1 MKSAADA
8 IDLGST
14 DEDEPPAKRLAIAR
28 DGESS
33 SSGGASSSG
42 TSGAVSGRLRV
53 LAWNPGGLCPQA
65 KILQSKLPKIAPLLS
80 SDEDIIFLPEASLST
95 VEKVLKCQ
103 LAELA
108 YPGYLLRTSHSG
120 KMAVYIKESIATTIT
135 VSFPKEP
142 AIIGSVATVRHVDGT
157 WAAVG
162 VYAPNMRVQR
172 SAGSKGVDVEGR
184 LAFDAAL
191 FALLEQLAGV
201 PKVALVGDLNLVWEG
216 TGGGKHGDLRKRWK
230 AALGRLGFGEP
241 LDRPGADGKV
251 VPTHRSRRGTPPPA
265 RVDFLFVRGS
275 GAVEYGRHDRFWQE
289 MAWPAEDSE
298 GRRREYISEHTP
310 LWLLM

>member
-53 LAWNPGGLCPQA
+53 LVWNAGGLCPQA

-80 SDEDIIFLPEASLST
+80 SEDIIFVPEASLST
-95 VEKVLKCQ
+95 VEKVRKRQ
-103 LAELA
+103 LAVLEA
-108 YPGYLLRTSHSG
+108 YPGYLFRYSRSG
-120 KMAVYIKESIATTIT
+120 KMAVYIKENIATTIT

-142 AIIGSVATVRHVDGT
+142 AINGSVAMVQHVGGT

-172 SAGSKGVDVEGR
+172 SAGSKGVDVAGR
-184 LAFDAAL
+184 LAFDRAL
-191 FALLEQLAGV
+191 FTLLEQLAGV

-251 VPTHRSRRGTPPPA
+251 VPTHRSYRDTPPPS

-275 GAVEYGRHDRFWQE
+275 GDVEYGRHDRFWQE

>member
-1 MKSAADA
+1 MSAADA

-14 DEDEPPAKRLAIAR
+14 DEDAPPAKRLAIAR

-42 TSGAVSGRLRV
+42 SGAVSGRLRV
-53 LAWNPGGLCPQA
+53 LAWNAGGLCPQA
-65 KILQSKLPKIAPLLS
+65 SMQPKLPKIAPLLS
-80 SDEDIIFLPEASLST
+80 SEDIIFVPEASLST
-95 VEKVLKCQ
+95 VEKVRKRQ
-103 LAELA
+103 LTVLDA
-108 YPGYLLRTSHSG
+108 YPGYLLHTSHSG
-120 KMAVYIKESIATTIT
+120 KMAVYIKENIATTIT
-135 VSFPKEP
+135 VSFPEEP
-142 AIIGSVATVRHVDGT
+142 AIIGSVAMVRHVGGT

-216 TGGGKHGDLRKRWK
+216 TGGGKHGELRERWK

-251 VPTHRSRRGTPPPA
+251 VPTHRSRRGTPPGTPPPS

-275 GAVEYGRHDRFWQE
+275 GGVEYGRHDRFWQE
-289 MAWPAEDSE
+289 LAWPAE
-298 GRRREYISEHTP
+298 GRDFISEHTP

>member
-42 TSGAVSGRLRV
+42 SGAVSGRLLGIGV
-53 LAWNPGGLCPQA
+53 LAWNAGGLCPQA
-65 KILQSKLPKIAPLLS
+65 SMESKLPKIAPLLS
-80 SDEDIIFLPEASLST
+80 SEDIIFVPEASLST
-95 VEKVLKCQ
+95 VEKVRKRQ
-103 LAELA
+103 LAVLDA
-108 YPGYLLRTSHSG
+108 YPGYLFRYSRSG
-120 KMAVYIKESIATTIT
+120 KMAVYIKENIATTIT

-172 SAGSKGVDVEGR
+172 SAGSKGVDVAGR
-184 LAFDAAL
+184 LAFDRAL
-191 FALLEQLAGV
+191 FTLLEQLAGV

-216 TGGGKHGDLRKRWK
+216 TGGGKHGELRERWK
-230 AALGRLGFGEP
+230 AALGQLGFGEP

-251 VPTHRSRRGTPPPA
+251 VPTHRSYRDTPPPS

-275 GAVEYGRHDRFWQE
+275 GDVEFGRHDRFWQE
-289 MAWPAEDSE
+289 LAWPADE
-298 GRRREYISEHTP
+298 RRAPRISEHTP